1 MAKGIMKPGR
11 VVLLL
16 NGRFAG
22 KKAIIVKSYDDGV
35 KIGRRFPHALVAGIY
50 KAPRKITKRMGK
62 NRMAER
68 MKIRPFIKVAN
79 YAHLMPTRYL
89 VSGEIEPKNVA
100 TIEESDKKKFV
111 EAKRKMLKEVKS
123 LFEEKYKALPTIKN
137 EKSSHVDFFF
147 RKLNF

>member
-16 NGRFAG
+16 NGKFAG
-22 KKAIIVKSYDDGV
+22 KKAIIVKNYDEGQ
-35 KIGRRFPHALVAGIY
+35 KKGRKFPHALVAGIY
-50 KAPRKITKRMGK
+50 KAPKKVTKRMGK
-62 NRMAER
+62 QRIANRI
-68 MKIRPFIKVAN
+68 KIRPFIKVAN
-79 YAHLMPTRYL
+79 YAHLMPTRYI
-89 VSGEIEPKNVA
+89 VSGEVDPKNVSI
-100 TIEESDKKKFV
+100 IEEEDKKKGI
-111 EAKRKMLKEVKS
+111 ETKRQMLKEVKA

>member
-22 KKAIIVKSYDDGV
+22 KKAIIVRNFDEGQK
-35 KIGRRFPHALVAGIY
+35 KGRKFPHALVAGLY
-50 KAPRKITKRMGK
+50 KAPKKITKRMGK
-62 NRMAER
+62 KRIVNRM
-68 MKIRPFIKVAN
+68 KVRPFIKVAN
-79 YAHLMPTRYL
+79 YAHLMPTRYM
-89 VSGEIEPKNVA
+89 VTGELDPKNVA
-100 TIEESDKKKFV
+100 LIEEDDKKKCI
-111 EAKRKMLKEVKS
+111 EKKRQMLKEVKA